1 MSPHA
6 LNWFEIPA
14 LDLDRAFTFYQ
25 NILPGRVRRG
35 TFFGGELV
43 LFDVP
48 FNTGEAVGGSL
59 VVRPDLVPT
68 SAGPVIYLN
77 TFGQL
82 DEALARMEAAG
93 GKVLVAKMEL
103 GNFGASAV
111 ILDSEGN
118 KIGLHQTI

>member
-14 LDLDRAFTFYQ
+14 LDLDRAFEFYQ
-25 NILPGRVRRG
+25 NILPGRVRKG
-35 TFFGGELV
+35 TFFGSELV
-43 LFDVP
+43 LFNVP

-59 VVRPDLVPT
+59 VVRPDLTPT

-82 DEALARMEAAG
+82 DEALARVEAAG
-93 GKVLVAKMEL
+93 GKVLAPKMEL